1 MNVLQWTGEVVALLI
16 LIGCAFIAGLAI
28 GNKESRAKDE

>member
-1 MNVLQWTGEVVALLI
+1 MNILQWTGEVVALLI

-28 GNKESRAKDE
+28 GDKESGHKR

>member
-1 MNVLQWTGEVVALLI
+1 MNILQWTGEVLTLLI

-28 GNKESRAKDE
+28 GDKESEGKR